1 MAKNLTDDFRTLDV
15 RWLQRQGYLEPGE
28 SVTRYFNDRR
38 NGPKEVLIDVH
49 EGYLILIY
57 TVTLRGEVRTIET
70 PVPIDWSQCHLG
82 GRRPW
87 FICPNNACRRRVA
100 ILYGNVIFACRHCHC
115 LGYECQKEADDD
127 RALRRANRIR
137 RRLGWKPGTLN
148 PPGWHVD
155 PAWDWYRPK
164 GMHHSTYYRL
174 LNEHAV
180 FAINAIGGMGM
191 HLGFVRS
198 RLDKLGR

>member
-100 ILYGNVIFACRHCHC
+100 ILYGKLVFACRHCHR
-115 LGYECQKEADDD
+115 LAYKCQKEADDD

-148 PPGWHVD
+148 LPGWHVD
-155 PAWDWYRPK
+155 PAWSWYKPK
-164 GMHHSTYYRL
+164 GMHQMTYQRL
-174 LNEHAV
+174 LNEHNA
-180 FAINAIGGMGM
+180 FAMSAIGGMGM
-191 HLGFVRS
+191 RLGLIRS
-198 RLDKLGR
+198 KLDKLGR